1 MCQPGITVY
10 YESASC
16 TRNHFE
22 VALDQN
28 LFLSPGRDAVKIEIM
43 YRVNAAKYA
52 QHADLRAE
60 LLSTGSM
67 AIDGC
72 ASTSWATR
80 GGGREN
86 WSTWNGIIHTRIRE
100 ELRPEGERD
109 TALLQALCGRM
120 DAYLRAEGGAQL
132 PLPGDAAGAVVA
144 AAEP

>member
-1 MCQPGITVY
+1 M
-10 YESASC
+10 
-16 TRNHFE
+16 H
-22 VALDQN
+22 
-28 LFLSPGRDAVKIEIM
+28 
-43 YRVNAAKYA
+43 RVNTAKYA

-60 LLSTGSM
+60 LLSTGSV

-86 WSTWNGIIHTRIRE
+86 WSTWNGVIHARMRE

-132 PLPGDAAGAVVA
+132 PLPGDAAGAMDAA